1 MKGNRLAVLAG
12 ATAAFLLASA
22 CPARADTTVYA
33 DLVQQNRSG
42 VTGTVVLT
50 ASSAGDLRVRIRARG
65 LVPGPH
71 AQHLHGALEG
81 GEFHCATTAS
91 DADGDGWLTNEEASG
106 EYGSAFLALT
116 TGGDTSGD
124 SALDLARMP
133 VADAKGRLR
142 YDRTI
147 PAAQIP
153 DGLVSH
159 LSHMHVVQHGIDA
172 NDNGRYDLDA
182 LGEST
187 FAAGLGFAG
196 VPEEA
201 TNPASC
207 GVITGASAT
216 KTPPGGVATGGETS
230 EGTQSLPLAVLGVG
244 MLGLAAGIAW
254 RRRAHKAADRR

>member
-1 MKGNRLAVLAG
+1 MRGNRLTVLAG
-12 ATAAFLLASA
+12 ATAVFLLGLA
-22 CPARADTTVYA
+22 CPAAADTTVYA

-42 VTGTVVLT
+42 VSGTVVLKV
-50 ASSAGDLRVRIRARG
+50 SDAGDLRVRIRARG
-65 LVPGPH
+65 LMPGPH

-116 TGGDTSGD
+116 TSGDTSGE
-124 SALDLARMP
+124 SALDLDRMP
-133 VADAKGRLR
+133 VADEQGRLR

-147 PAAQIP
+147 PSARLP
-153 DGLVSH
+153 DGLVSQ
-159 LSHMHVVQHGIDA
+159 LSRMHVVQHGIDA
-172 NDNGRYDLDA
+172 NDNGRYDLDS

-187 FAAGLGFAG
+187 FAAGLGLAG

-207 GVITGASAT
+207 GVITGAGAT
-216 KTPPGGVATGGETS
+216 KMPHGGVDTGGKPS
-230 EGTQSLPLAVLGVG
+230 DGNQSLPWAVVGVG
-244 MLGLAAGIAW
+244 MMGLAAGVAW
-254 RRRAHKAADRR
+254 RRRVHRVPDRS